1 MAKKLNVRPLRDRVV
16 LRRLDEEQRTSGGLY
31 IPDTAKEKAQE
42 GEIVAVGSGR
52 VLDDGR
58 VLALEL
64 KVGDKV
70 LFSKYSGAEIKL
82 DGQDYLVLRED
93 DISCILPDQQ

>member
-16 LRRLDEEQRTSGGLY
+16 LRRLDEEQKTSGGLY